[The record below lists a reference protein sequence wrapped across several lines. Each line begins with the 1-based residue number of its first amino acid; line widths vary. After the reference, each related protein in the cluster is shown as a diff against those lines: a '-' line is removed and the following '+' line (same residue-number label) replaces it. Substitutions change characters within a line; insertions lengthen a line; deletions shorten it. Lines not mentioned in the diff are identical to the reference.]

1 MRYFPKAGRY
11 TDTPLPAKGSIGKMY
26 RQMFFHVRQNW
37 KLLLI
42 VCGSIICIALLEFF
56 IPQLTRHTI
65 DHVIPQHRY
74 DWLGWIAAGILGAAL
89 MLGIFRFL
97 SSYLMS
103 IIGQRAIYR
112 MRNDLYRHIQS
123 MDIAFF
129 DRNRTGDLMSRVTS
143 DVNML
148 QQLIS
153 SGMISIVTDVVIFF
167 AIAGYML
174 YTEWQLAAILL
185 ATFPFMLLLIRFF
198 GKRLR
203 AAYKKVQE
211 SVAKV
216 SNHLQDSLSG
226 IRLVKA
232 FATEEYENSR
242 FSNRNEA
249 NMTSNLRASKLS
261 SLFGPLI
268 DQLNY
273 VGLAAVIVFGAWL
286 AMNGRMT
293 TGEIV
298 AFIAYLRLLQNP
310 VRQFSRAMNLVQQSA
325 AAYERIMEI
334 METKA
339 QVRDSDTAKPLP
351 PIQGRIVFHNVDFA
365 YQEDVP
371 VLKQFSLEIEPGQLT
386 ALVGSSG
393 AGKSTIAH
401 LIARLYDPV
410 NGSITIDGHPLRE
423 VTTQSLRQQLGI
435 VSQDVILMNGTIRDN
450 IAYGKPDAAEAD
462 IIAAAK
468 AANAHE
474 FITSFPKGYDS
485 QVGERGVRLSGGQKQ
500 RLSIARA
507 ILRNPR
513 LVILDEA
520 TSALDTES
528 ELLIQEALEKLL
540 SGRTSIVIAHRLS
553 TIQKAD
559 RILVLEKGRLLEA
572 GTHEELLRHSGRYR
586 QLYDMQFPQS
596 RKRSEQESAASS
608 SS

>member
-1 MRYFPKAGRY
+1 
-11 TDTPLPAKGSIGKMY
+11 
-26 RQMFFHVRQNW
+26 MFFHVRSNW
-37 KLLLI
+37 KLVLI
-42 VCGSIICIALLEFF
+42 VFTSIICIALLEFF

-65 DHVIPQHRY
+65 DNVIPQHQYNR
-74 DWLGWIAAGILGAAL
+74 LGWIGAGIIGAAL
-89 MLGIFRFL
+89 LLGIFRFL

-103 IIGQRAIYR
+103 IIGQRAIYQ

-123 MDIAFF
+123 MDMAFF

-153 SGMISIVTDVVIFF
+153 SGMVSIVTDVVIFF
-167 AIAGYML
+167 AIASYML
-174 YTEWQLAAILL
+174 YTEWQLASILL
-185 ATFPFMLLLIRFF
+185 ATFPFMLLLIRVF

-211 SVAKV
+211 SVARV

-232 FATEEYENSR
+232 SATEEYENER
-242 FSNRNEA
+242 FSKRNA
-249 NMTSNLRASKLS
+249 TNMTSNLKASRLS

-310 VRQFSRAMNLVQQSA
+310 IRQFSRAMNVVQQSA
-325 AAYERIMEI
+325 AAYERIMEV

-339 QVRDSDTAKPLP
+339 GVRDSDTAKPLP
-351 PIQGRIVFHNVDFA
+351 PIQGHVEFKNVDFA
-365 YQEDVP
+365 YQQDVP
-371 VLKQFSLEIEPGQLT
+371 VLRQFSLRIEPGQLT

-401 LIARLYDPV
+401 LLARLYDPT
-410 NGSITIDGHPLRE
+410 NGSITIDGHLLPE
-423 VTTQSLRQQLGI
+423 VTTQSLREQLGI

-450 IAYGKPDAAEAD
+450 IAYGQPDVTEDD

-474 FITSFPKGYDS
+474 FITSFPKGYES

-528 ELLIQEALEKLL
+528 ELLIQEALEQLL
-540 SGRTSIVIAHRLS
+540 AGRTAIVIAHRLS

-559 RILVLEKGRLLEA
+559 RIIVLEKGRLLEA
-572 GTHEELLRHSGRYR
+572 GTHAELLQQSGRYR
-586 QLYDMQFPQS
+586 QLYEMQFPQA
-596 RKRSEQESAASS
+596 RKQAGQQSAAASS
-608 SS
+608 S